1 MQEWI
6 PDAVWL
12 NVVALASVDALRDL
26 PDAVMREEGGWR
38 AWYDQEAPERA
49 PMPEYEGRLSKFER
63 MCVVKVRALKPYT
76 QTHKV
81 KPWYDQEAPELAPM
95 PEYEGRLS
103 KFERMC
109 VVKVRPWNP
118 KPKFK
123 TLNPMVSIHRV
134 SPCSDQYH
142 VVQSLEN

>member
-26 PDAVMREEGGWR
+26 PDAVMREEAAWR

-63 MCVVKVRALKPYT
+63 MCVVKVGP
-76 QTHKV
+76 
-81 KPWYDQEAPELAPM
+81 
-95 PEYEGRLS
+95 RLS
-103 KFERMC
+103 PITSSNIARLLDSEPGGFIYE
-109 VVKVRPWNP
+109 P
-118 KPKFK
+118 
-123 TLNPMVSIHRV
+123 
-134 SPCSDQYH
+134 
-142 VVQSLEN
+142 